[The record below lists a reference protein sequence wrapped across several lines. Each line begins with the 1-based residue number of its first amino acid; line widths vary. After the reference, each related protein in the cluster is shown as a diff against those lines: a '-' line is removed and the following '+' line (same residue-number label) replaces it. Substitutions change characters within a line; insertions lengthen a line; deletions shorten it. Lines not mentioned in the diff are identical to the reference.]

1 MKIYKNSKDGSITIV
16 WTSKERP
23 VPVTLVHD
31 RGPGKLTSM
40 FGSPIER
47 YLYHVAEYNGD
58 SGHSTM
64 TNRPLVDKSDKQ
76 YKLVLKHTTV
86 KKEKEKEDE

>member
-16 WTSKERP
+16 WSSKEKP

-31 RGPGKLTSM
+31 RGPGKLTNM
-40 FGSPIER
+40 FGNLIGR

-58 SGHSTM
+58 SGNSTM
-64 TNRPLVDKSDKQ
+64 TNQPLVDESDKQ
-76 YKLVLKHTTV
+76 YKLVRKYNR
-86 KKEKEKEDE
+86 K